1 MEYKIVNLSPIHI
14 AKYLE
19 SAFKSRPY
27 IELIE
32 QSQSIGSASNHFQN
46 IGKFLSAYLTS
57 TGDMSVESMYK
68 IIYDYS
74 KNYEK
79 LIEVPN
85 YTLRGKPIDYLEP
98 KQIYFRDYLLPMIV
112 DVYKTR
118 IDIKEPLQLQ
128 DIINIQNY
136 MFVHSKNNKFLTH
149 SFSEALYESINQY
162 GLDSQ
167 MEFFDKEYQSLVKL
181 TGGDTPFKR
190 GMVCLCDLSGAT
202 FGYALTTPE
211 RLSMILISSK
221 IRRKDNET
229 NQEFYT
235 RCLNFKLENNQELT
249 IEEKNQIYEDGKKMI
264 DFYYSPK
271 KYCIAFQKEAMPLRD
286 EDTTKYLKNS
296 IYGIGSIMFSTF
308 SKDPELKQDYN
319 DLLENLDKEEQDR
332 VLLVETFVNK
342 IYTKYPDSKNKIN
355 DYLNSRFIE
364 NMTVYCLNNFSHPG
378 YADGYPYSR
387 VDRSTFEIAT
397 FPNVLDM
404 YALSIQNQDIDK
416 APQK

>member
-149 SFSEALYESINQY
+149 SFSAALLERINQY
-162 GLDSQ
+162 GLDSR
-167 MEFFDKEYQSLVKL
+167 MELFEREYQSLIKL
-181 TGGDTPFKR
+181 TGHDTPYKR
-190 GMVCLCDLSGAT
+190 GKVFLCELSNAT
-202 FGYALTTPE
+202 FRYTERTPE
-211 RLSMILISSK
+211 RLHTLLGTYGVS
-221 IRRKDNET
+221 RKDIGT
-229 NQEFYT
+229 SQDYYT
-235 RCLNFKLENNQELT
+235 RCLKFKLEHNKKLSLK
-249 IEEKNQIYEDGKKMI
+249 EKKQIYEDVKKMI
-264 DFYYSPK
+264 DFYYIPQK
-271 KYCIAFQKEAMPLRD
+271 NCIAFKKEEKPFKS
-286 EDTTKYLKNS
+286 EDVTKY
-296 IYGIGSIMFSTF
+296 FS
-308 SKDPELKQDYN
+308 DN
-319 DLLENLDKEEQDR
+319 
-332 VLLVETFVNK
+332 
-342 IYTKYPDSKNKIN
+342 
-355 DYLNSRFIE
+355 FIR
-364 NMTVYCLNNFSHPG
+364 NMTKYCLNEFDNRG
-378 YADGYPYSR
+378 YGNEYEVDKL
-387 VDRSTFEIAT
+387 DRSTFEIAT
-397 FPNVLDM
+397 IPDIFDIYSLNVQNRNVEKT
-404 YALSIQNQDIDK
+404 IQK
-416 APQK
+416 